1 MLGGTFSKS
10 FAHPSIMHGGPF
22 LRSYVCANATRV
34 NVVTCSRG
42 TRVGVARS
50 RLRVCAHFL
59 ARPSLD
65 QLVQRGR
72 SSNLA
77 ASISSPSVAS
87 DASSST
93 ARGRHICSALQS
105 AYNFCVRAMCA
116 VTAQRCSLRVL
127 LGSVVM
133 AAKILRASD
142 ACTLYAMPP
151 RVGQSCGRTVGNA
164 PASTMLS

>member
-1 MLGGTFSKS
+1 MAPCVSDTRKFVSLNCCRNSSILEGTFLNNFSQ
-10 FAHPSIMHGGPF
+10 PSTTHGGPF

-34 NVVTCSRG
+34 NVVRCSRG

-50 RLRVCAHFL
+50 RLRVCSHFF

-87 DASSST
+87 DSSST
-93 ARGRHICSALQS
+93 ARGRHILSCTAL
-105 AYNFCVRAMCA
+105 
-116 VTAQRCSLRVL
+116 
-127 LGSVVM
+127 SVV
-133 AAKILRASD
+133 LRAS
-142 ACTLYAMPP
+142 
-151 RVGQSCGRTVGNA
+151 G
-164 PASTMLS
+164 MLSLHSAAARAHCTPNSLALLMQIQSMCNG